1 VTHKEYPVPVS
12 PTHTL
17 ARTEVEL
24 LADLG
29 RWRRELFRHLRL
41 HNPARSAAQ
50 VDDAVQ
56 RLLERLVFI
65 RACEDRGIEERR
77 LLPMLRQ
84 EDLAAQL
91 NTLFREFEHVY
102 GGRLFAPHLC
112 EELTGEAAA
121 YERVIEGLYQ
131 APGGCGLYDFSAID
145 ADVLGMVYEQYLGS
159 QVRDPGGRQAAEKR
173 VKRKARG
180 IYYTPQPVVRY
191 IVAQTVGRLLRERTG
206 EQVRQVKVLDMACGS
221 GSFLIEAFDVLDR
234 YSPSPEE
241 VGFSVPPSPQPSP
254 PLWAALPSEREGAA
268 APSPRR
274 GEGRVRGEPHDIAR
288 ISKHTLALYGVD
300 LDPHAVEIA
309 QLNLLLRALD
319 RRGRLPR
326 SQNVRQGDSLVS
338 GTPAELEEAFGPTWR
353 ERHAFN
359 WEEEFPQVFTSP
371 GGGAAGG
378 FDAIVGNPPYV
389 SFGLRGSA
397 RAEEAVDR
405 YLRDKYPASAEY
417 KLSTYAIFVNRGIS
431 LLSEGGYL
439 GFILPDSFLLGRYF
453 SKLRRYILDTCTIQE
468 IILFARD
475 AWRSGSVGLPVVLI
489 VQKVGD
495 KASREASTVT
505 VKLCRS
511 PDQLAEGKFEKVY
524 AYRQSYFEG
533 TAFNRFRLFFDALSK
548 ALVEKIESRSVAA
561 GQLAVVHTGV
571 RSKAGQKAVVSTR
584 REGPTWRAGL
594 ISGSEIERYA
604 VHYAGHYINI
614 DAGRLWAGG
623 WDAQVVG
630 HDKVLLRQTGDS
642 LVAAFDDSGYYHLN
656 NLHSVVPSAGAR
668 YDLKYILALLNS
680 KLLNHYYHLVSL
692 ELGRAMAQTDIETIE
707 KLPIRRI
714 DFDDPADVA
723 RHDRLVALVEEMLQL
738 HTECAGACRND
749 GDVERRIERLDT
761 QIDALVCELYEVTE
775 EEIQVTGTF

>member
-1 VTHKEYPVPVS
+1 MPIR
-12 PTHTL
+12 PTHTPT
-17 ARTEVEL
+17 RSEVEL

-41 HNPARSAAQ
+41 HNPARSAGQ
-50 VDDAVQ
+50 IDDAVQ

-77 LLPMLRQ
+77 LLPMLRCK
-84 EDLAAQL
+84 DLAARL
-91 NTLFREFEHVY
+91 NALFREFEHVY

-112 EELTGEAAA
+112 EELAGEAAA

-131 APGGCGLYDFSAID
+131 ALGGPHSLPPSPDSGRGEIMVGRYDFSAID
-145 ADVLGMVYEQYLGS
+145 VDVLGMVYEQYLGR
-159 QVRDPGGRQAAEKR
+159 QVRDLGDRQAAEER

-180 IYYTPQPVVRY
+180 IYYTPRPVVRY
-191 IVAQTVGRLLRERTG
+191 IVAQTVGRLLQERTG
-206 EQVRQVKVLDMACGS
+206 EQARQVKVLDMACGS
-221 GSFLIEAFDVLDR
+221 GSFLMEAFDVLER
-234 YSPSPEE
+234 FRP
-241 VGFSVPPSPQPSP
+241 GLAAMPPLSP
-254 PLWAALPSEREGAA
+254 PRLPGGRPVSSPVLMRESQGGAA
-268 APSPRR
+268 
-274 GEGRVRGEPHDIAR
+274 HN
-288 ISKHTLALYGVD
+288 LYGVD

-309 QLNLLLRALD
+309 RLNLLLKALD
-319 RRGRLPR
+319 RPGRLPR
-326 SQNVRQGDSLVS
+326 PENIRQGNSLVS
-338 GTPAELEEAFGPTWR
+338 GTPAELEETFGPTWR

-359 WEEEFPQVFTSP
+359 WEEEFPQVFTPSSLP
-371 GGGAAGG
+371 RETGEGWGGGG

-397 RAEEAVDR
+397 RAEEAVDH

-453 SKLRRYILDTCTIQE
+453 SKLRRYILDTCAIQE

-475 AWRSGSVGLPVVLI
+475 AWRSGSVGLPAILL
-489 VQKVGD
+489 VQKVSD
-495 KASREASTVT
+495 RACREASYVT

-511 PDQLAEGKFEKVY
+511 PDQLAEGKFEKVH
-524 AYRQSYFEG
+524 AYRQSYFER
-533 TAFNRFRLFFDALSK
+533 TAFNRFRLFFDAASQ
-548 ALVEKIESRSVAA
+548 ALVEKMESRSVAA
-561 GQLAVVHTGV
+561 GQLVGVHTGV
-571 RSKAGQKAVVSTR
+571 RSRVGQKAVVSTR
-584 REGPTWRAGL
+584 RDGPTWHAGL

-614 DAGRLWAGG
+614 DPGRLWAGG
-623 WDAQVVG
+623 WDAEVVG
-630 HDKVLLRQTGDS
+630 QDKLLLRQTGDS
-642 LVAAFDDSGYYHLN
+642 LVAAFDGSGFYHLN
-656 NLHSVVPSAGAR
+656 NLHSVVPGAGAR

-692 ELGRAMAQTDIETIE
+692 ELGRALAQTDIETID

-723 RHDRLVALVEEMLQL
+723 RHDRLVASVEEMLQL
-738 HTECAGACRND
+738 HTKCAGASE
-749 GDVERRIERLDT
+749 ERRRDLVSRIERLDA
-761 QIDALVCELYEVTE
+761 QIDALVCELYAVTE
-775 EEIQVTGTF
+775 EEIRG